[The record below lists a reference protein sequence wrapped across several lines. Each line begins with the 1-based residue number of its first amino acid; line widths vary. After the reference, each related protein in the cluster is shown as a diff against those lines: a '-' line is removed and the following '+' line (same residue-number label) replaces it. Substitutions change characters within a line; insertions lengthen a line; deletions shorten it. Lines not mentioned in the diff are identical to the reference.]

1 MEPAGFLALA
11 IDSYALVSSTLLPC
25 NWVSFNIYAYRSAAG
40 DSWAV
45 ERADF
50 MRQLSEYEQERVRER
65 RGDEEEKQ
73 ALTDSLLA
81 SQKCLEEV

>member
-1 MEPAGFLALA
+1 M
-11 IDSYALVSSTLLPC
+11 
-25 NWVSFNIYAYRSAAG
+25 
-40 DSWAV
+40 
-45 ERADF
+45 F
-50 MRQLSEYEQERVRER
+50 MRFCVYVSMMCLCVLLLSVCGGAGGDRSVCLCVYVSMCSCIISMQERVRER